1 MPTTHLA
8 KTILLGTAFAVATS
22 VTANAQVQSTAQQS
36 CSTGVDKAF
45 TKTLKSIAKD
55 QLICLK
61 SIAKGSIGTSCFTAD
76 RKDLVAKATAA
87 AEVAQAPCN
96 VPADFPSFGF
106 AGTGIANET
115 ALAGDALL
123 NTVFGDDLVAA
134 LPTGNPDT
142 TLSRCQQ
149 SVFKAATKCRDARAK
164 NYTKCKKKALKS
176 GATTQAPV
184 TACITD
190 DAKGKVAKK
199 CDLEEGAKVDGV
211 RKAIAKKCTGVDLS
225 VAFPGCGST
234 DAAVLHQCIVPVEAC
249 ATCAGLGRIAGD
261 NLGPDCD
268 TYDNGVS
275 DSSCLAVGY
284 EKLTVANGVEAPETP
299 GTPGVLVT
307 NPKLITQFGSSSFNL
322 NNSLYTRWRAVG
334 PEKQPDAIFVIV
346 AGFGGDANN
355 YLTIIEELVPRVM
368 KDHGLLVEVWAFH
381 RRSNQLE
388 DREGS
393 LLAIA
398 AGDEIASLDWYFGDD
413 LGTSSPIIADGPGR
427 RAQFYNSSDDIP
439 FLATWTELVASR
451 DIDAVVELARSTAKN
466 QNVFLGGHS
475 AGTGFVS
482 RYASTDFDLTGLGPA
497 EPGYEKIRG
506 LVLFEGGAGTTAG
519 DPLTNDSL
527 DRMIAKA
534 DGGLFGAV
542 RDNAPRCVDG
552 TTPCT
557 IATEAV
563 DCSGQVPP
571 VCTEPTTAYSAVNG
585 LGPEITAASEPG
597 AIQAVTDFNKSTSI
611 AQQDLN
617 GPGTSAVDL
626 VPGLSILGLLP
637 PSTAWGLFGQFL
649 DDDGLGASLTPALG
663 TSVGYPGTGSPQT
676 WRNTTDSSL
685 PSEATPDNGPAPT
698 TPAPGTFGGAVW
710 GQEKEVSDMRRLAR
724 TFTAGDS
731 NAADWYYE
739 TSGYSVTSSPGRCA
753 ASVCTVGNVGASC
766 SVDGDCAQAIS
777 LDSTALSIGRGRR
790 DIANRTQAANID
802 VPVIAF
808 GGSNGLTPLGSNYLT
823 FAQSVATC
831 AAPSCDGTP
840 RVVDALLPNEAFP
853 TFGSVAGGY
862 EVYIREGLAHNDV
875 VAAEDG
881 PDSNIHGPLGDFIA
895 RNVQ

>member
-1 MPTTHLA
+1 MKTFLA
-8 KTILLGTAFAVATS
+8 GMALTVSTAVA
-22 VTANAQVQSTAQQS
+22 ANAQVQTVAQQG

-45 TKTLKSIAKD
+45 TKTLKAIAKD
-55 QLICLK
+55 ELICLK
-61 SIAKGSIGTSCFTAD
+61 SIAKGLINSSCFTAD
-76 RKDLVAKATAA
+76 SKGLIAKATTA
-87 AEVAQAPCN
+87 AEAAQAPCN
-96 VPADFPSFGF
+96 VPADSPSFGF
-106 AGTGIANET
+106 AGAGTANEA
-115 ALAGDALL
+115 ALAGDELL
-123 NTVFGDDLVAA
+123 NTVFGNDLVAA
-134 LPTGNPDT
+134 LPPGNPDT
-142 TLSRCQQ
+142 ALNKCQQ

-164 NYTKCKKKALKS
+164 NYAKCKKGALKS
-176 GATTQAPV
+176 GATSQAPV

-190 DAKGKVAKK
+190 DSKGKIAKK
-199 CDLEEGAKVDGV
+199 CNLEDGAKVDGK
-211 RKAIAKKCTGVDLS
+211 RKAIAKKCAGVDLS

-234 DAAVLHQCIVPVEAC
+234 DAAILHQCIVPVEAC
-249 ATCAGLGRIAGD
+249 ATCAALGLIAGD

-268 TYDNGVS
+268 TYDNGAS

-284 EKLTVANGVEAPETP
+284 EKLAVANDTEPPETP
-299 GTPGVLVT
+299 GTPGVVVT
-307 NPKLITQFGSSSFNL
+307 NPKLITQFGSPSIDL
-322 NNSLYTRWRAVG
+322 NTSLYTRWRAVG
-334 PEKQPDAIFVIV
+334 PEKQPDAIFIIV

-355 YLTIIEELVPRVM
+355 YLTIIEEMVPRVM
-368 KDHGLLVEVWAFH
+368 ADHGLLIEVWAFH

-398 AGDEIASLDWYFGDD
+398 AGDEIASLDWYFGDEM
-413 LGTSSPIIADGPGR
+413 GISTPIISDGPGR
-427 RAQFYNSSDDIP
+427 RAQFYNSSDDVP
-439 FLATWTELVASR
+439 FLANWTELVASR
-451 DIDAVVELARSTAKN
+451 DIDAVVELARATAKN

-482 RYASTDFDLTGLGPA
+482 RYASTDFDLSGLGPA
-497 EPGYEKIRG
+497 EPGYSKIRG
-506 LVLFEGGAGTTAG
+506 LVLFEGGGGSTAG

-557 IATEAV
+557 IATEAA
-563 DCSGQVPP
+563 DCTGQVPP
-571 VCTEPTTAYSAVNG
+571 VCTEPVTAYSAISG

-597 AIQAVTDFNKSTSI
+597 AIQAVTDNNSATSI

-626 VPGLSILGLLP
+626 VPGLSILGILP

-649 DDDGLGASLTPALG
+649 DDDGLGASLSPALG
-663 TSVGYPGTGSPQT
+663 TSVGYPGTGDPQT
-676 WRNTTDSSL
+676 WRNTTALSL

-698 TPAPGTFGGAVW
+698 AAAPGIFGGPVW
-710 GQEKEVSDMRRLAR
+710 GQEKEVADMRRLAR
-724 TFTAGDS
+724 TFTAGES

-766 SVDGDCAQAIS
+766 GEDDDCAQAIS
-777 LDSTALSIGRGRR
+777 LDSTALSVGRGRH
-790 DIANRTQAANID
+790 DIANRTEAANID
-802 VPVIAF
+802 IPVIAF
-808 GGSNGLTPLGSNYLT
+808 GGSNGLTPLGSNYLP

-840 RVVDALLPNEAFP
+840 RVVDPMLPSEAFP
-853 TFGSVAGGY
+853 TFGSISGGY

-895 RNVQ
+895 RNAQ